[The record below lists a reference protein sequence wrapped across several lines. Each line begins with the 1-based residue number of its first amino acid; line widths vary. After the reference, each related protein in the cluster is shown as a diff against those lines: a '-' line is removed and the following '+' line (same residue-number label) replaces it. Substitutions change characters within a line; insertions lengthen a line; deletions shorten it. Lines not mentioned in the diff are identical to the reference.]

1 MTGEKT
7 MPFGDNNRHVPI
19 RLIDFEELS
28 NNTYIVTNQ
37 YRIHHRETKIPDVVM
52 MINGI
57 PVVVGEAKTPIRPS
71 VSWLDGAHE
80 VHDIYENAVPQL
92 FVPNILSF
100 ATEGKELYYG
110 AVRCPLEFWA
120 PWRLENDED
129 AIAKR
134 LGLGEVGKE
143 LSDLLSPA
151 RLLDIMRNFS
161 LFSTDKKKRRIKII
175 PRFQQYEGA
184 NKIVERVK
192 EGRVK
197 KGLIWHFQ
205 GSGKSFLMVFAAQK
219 LRREPDLKSPTVIVL
234 VDRTDLDTQI
244 SGIFDAADVSNVEST
259 DSISELQTLL
269 ERDTRKIII
278 SMIHKFRDA
287 KPNMNTR
294 DNVIVLVDEA
304 HRTQEGD
311 LGRTMRA
318 ALPNAFLFGLTG
330 TPVNKADKNTF
341 WAFGSEG
348 DEGGYMS
355 RYTFHDSIRDNATLP
370 LHFEPRLVDVHVDK
384 ETIDKAMADF
394 KESQA
399 LSDEE
404 ADALNQKSA
413 KMAAFLKSPER
424 VSKIVEDIASHYQRK
439 GCPSWI

>member
-1 MTGEKT
+1 LIAVNQVGLVKANEEFFKWMTGEKT
-7 MPFGDNNRHVPI
+7 MPFGENNRHVLV

-37 YRIHHRETKIPDVVM
+37 YRIHHRETKIPDIVM

-57 PVVVGEAKTPIRPS
+57 PVVVGEAKTPIRPAI
-71 VSWLDGAHE
+71 SWLDGAHE

-143 LSDLLSPA
+143 LSDLLHPA

-219 LRREPDLKSPTVIVL
+219 LRRE
-234 VDRTDLDTQI
+234 
-244 SGIFDAADVSNVEST
+244 G
-259 DSISELQTLL
+259 TL
-269 ERDTRKIII
+269 
-278 SMIHKFRDA
+278 S
-287 KPNMNTR
+287 
-294 DNVIVLVDEA
+294 
-304 HRTQEGD
+304 
-311 LGRTMRA
+311 
-318 ALPNAFLFGLTG
+318 
-330 TPVNKADKNTF
+330 
-341 WAFGSEG
+341 
-348 DEGGYMS
+348 
-355 RYTFHDSIRDNATLP
+355 
-370 LHFEPRLVDVHVDK
+370 
-384 ETIDKAMADF
+384 
-394 KESQA
+394 
-399 LSDEE
+399 
-404 ADALNQKSA
+404 
-413 KMAAFLKSPER
+413 
-424 VSKIVEDIASHYQRK
+424 
-439 GCPSWI
+439 